1 MRRKLAAKPEQIES
15 CVDLPHQMI
24 FGDRIAKMKLVEQL
38 TLVTLQTAHHGSTP
52 ARFASTQRNHGLR
65 PVSTDFCN
73 KICHE
78 ETHAPQQLPALFDH
92 LVGAQQE
99 RFRYREAERLGGFE
113 IDD

>member
-1 MRRKLAAKPEQIES
+1 MALIVTSLNGGDIS
-15 CVDLPHQMI
+15 CW
-24 FGDRIAKMKLVEQL
+24 R
-38 TLVTLQTAHHGSTP
+38 
-52 ARFASTQRNHGLR
+52 
-65 PVSTDFCN
+65 
-73 KICHE
+73 HE